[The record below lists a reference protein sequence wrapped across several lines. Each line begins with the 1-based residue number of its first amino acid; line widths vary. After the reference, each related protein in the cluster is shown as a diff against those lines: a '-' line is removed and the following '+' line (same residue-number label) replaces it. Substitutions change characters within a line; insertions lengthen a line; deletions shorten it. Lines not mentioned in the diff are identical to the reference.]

1 MRKASDRLLGN
12 DKAASHP
19 RKEKNKPR
27 ENSNVLSK
35 RSKEKLGLEMLLILT
50 KSNFTIL
57 RHK

>member
-35 RSKEKLGLEMLLILT
+35 KVKRETGFRDVIDINKIKFY
-50 KSNFTIL
+50 NFAP
-57 RHK
+57 